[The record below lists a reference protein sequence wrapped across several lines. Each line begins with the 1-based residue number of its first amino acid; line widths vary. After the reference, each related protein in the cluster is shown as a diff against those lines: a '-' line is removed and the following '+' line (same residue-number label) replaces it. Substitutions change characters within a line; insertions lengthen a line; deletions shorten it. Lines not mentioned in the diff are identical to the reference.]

1 MYRKT
6 YSIKM
11 IKTGNSWALT
21 LRVSFTDFESD
32 ESGLSAEVLHR
43 YLTMPQTVKVHMTD

>member
-1 MYRKT
+1 
-6 YSIKM
+6 M
-11 IKTGNSWALT
+11 IETGNLWALT

-32 ESGLSAEVLHR
+32 ESGLSAEVLHQ